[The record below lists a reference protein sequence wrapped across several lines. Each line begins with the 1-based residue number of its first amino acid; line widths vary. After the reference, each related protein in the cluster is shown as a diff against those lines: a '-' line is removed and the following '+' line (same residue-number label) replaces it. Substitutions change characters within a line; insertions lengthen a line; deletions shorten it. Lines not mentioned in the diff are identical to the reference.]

1 MIMPKNIK
9 KILHVLMITVLLLG
23 VFAGCSNNVSSTT
36 ETSTSEFD
44 TSEKSTSENRNSE
57 IKGTLA
63 EITERGKI
71 RIGVFSDKYPFGY
84 VDENGEFQGFDVY
97 IARRFAKDLLGDES
111 KVEFV
116 IVDAA
121 SRVAFLESNKVDII
135 MANFTVTEER
145 KQKVDFANPYMK
157 VSLGIVSPES
167 APITS
172 VEQLKSKKAIVAKGT
187 TAETFLTQN
196 YPDIE
201 QLKFEQYTEIFEAL
215 KDGRG
220 DAIVNDNTEVIAWAK
235 KNPGF
240 VVGVPSLGGQD
251 TIAPAVKKGNK
262 ELLDWINKELEAL
275 GKENFIHQAY
285 DATLAEIYGEDYKEQ
300 LVIEGGKLE

>member
-1 MIMPKNIK
+1 MKGMVTMGKNRRI
-9 KILHVLMITVLLLG
+9 IHLLLIAVLALG
-23 VFAGCSNNVSSTT
+23 MLAGCSNASSK
-36 ETSTSEFD
+36 ESASEVKG
-44 TSEKSTSENRNSE
+44 SIAE
-57 IKGTLA
+57 IK
-63 EITERGKI
+63 ERGKI
-71 RIGVFSDKYPFGY
+71 RIGVFSDKNPFGY
-84 VDENGEFQGFDVY
+84 VDENGVNQGFDVY

-116 IVDAA
+116 LVDAA

-172 VEQLKSKKAIVAKGT
+172 IEQLKGKKAIVAKGT
-187 TAETFLTQN
+187 TAETFLTEN
-196 YPDIE
+196 YPEIE

-235 KNPGF
+235 QNPGF
-240 VVGVPSLGGQD
+240 VVGVPTLGGQD

-262 ELLDWINKELEAL
+262 ELLDWINNELAAL
-275 GKENFIHQAY
+275 GKENFIHKAY
-285 DATLAEIYGEDYKEQ
+285 DETLADIYGEDFKES

>member
-1 MIMPKNIK
+1 MIKIK
-9 KILHVLMITVLLLG
+9 RIIQLLMIAVLALG
-23 VFAGCSNNVSSTT
+23 VLAGCNNASTK
-36 ETSTSEFD
+36 TSTN
-44 TSEKSTSENRNSE
+44 TSTKETKGSIAE
-57 IKGTLA
+57 IK
-63 EITERGKI
+63 ERGKI
-71 RIGVFSDKYPFGY
+71 RIGVFSDKNPFGY
-84 VDENGEFQGFDVY
+84 VDENGENQGFDVY

-116 IVDAA
+116 LVDAA

-172 VEQLKSKKAIVAKGT
+172 IEQLKGKKAIVAKGT
-187 TAETFLTQN
+187 TAETFLTKN
-196 YPDIE
+196 YPEIE

-220 DAIVNDNTEVIAWAK
+220 AAIVNDNTEVIAWAK
-235 KNPGF
+235 QNQGF
-240 VVGVPSLGGQD
+240 VVGVPTLGEQD

-262 ELLDWINKELEAL
+262 ELLDWINNELAAL
-275 GKENFIHQAY
+275 GKENFVHEAY
-285 DATLAEIYGEDYKEQ
+285 DATLADIYGEDYKES

>member
-1 MIMPKNIK
+1 MKKVLGIVALVMIAIVV
-9 KILHVLMITVLLLG
+9 IVVLAGRSRTITNTI
-23 VFAGCSNNVSSTT
+23 A
-36 ETSTSEFD
+36 
-44 TSEKSTSENRNSE
+44 E
-57 IKGTLA
+57 IK
-63 EITERGKI
+63 ERGTIK
-71 RIGVFSDKYPFGY
+71 IGVFGDKYPFGY
-84 VDENGEFQGFDVY
+84 VDENGKVQGFDVY
-97 IARRFAKDLLGDES
+97 IARRFAKDLLGDET

-116 IVDAA
+116 LVDAA

-135 MANFTVTEER
+135 MANFTVTDER

-157 VSLGIVSPES
+157 VSLGIVSS
-167 APITS
+167 DNAPITS
-172 VEQLKSKKAIVAKGT
+172 VKQLKGKKAIVAKGT
-187 TAETFLTQN
+187 TAETYLTRN

-220 DAIVNDNTEVIAWAK
+220 AAIVNDNTEVIAWAK

-240 VVGVPSLGGQD
+240 SVGVPALGGQD

-262 ELLDWINKELEAL
+262 ELLEWINNELTAL
-275 GKENFIHQAY
+275 GKENLIHEAY
-285 DATLAEIYGEDYKEQ
+285 DATLADIYGEGYKES